1 MKSMS
6 GKYVQQPGGYKAF
19 IPDPLPPAPPIQP
32 DEKLQVL
39 LSRADRS
46 VARLD
51 GIGEVLPNPDLFV
64 AMYVKKEALL
74 SSQIEGTQASLEGIL
89 EFEANMVPRD
99 DIDQVKEV
107 VNYIKALNF
116 GLKEIDIKPE
126 ISIGFIERLH
136 TILIKGT
143 RGSKHRGAFRRTQ
156 NWLGPAGSTVF
167 EAIFIP
173 PPPQA
178 VPFAMQKLASFTNSP
193 VFALS
198 LIKAALVHAQFETIH
213 PFIDGNGRI
222 GRLLI
227 TCLLYRDRILSRPLL
242 YLSYFLKKNRSP
254 YYELLMKTRHESAW
268 SAWLTFFLSGI
279 IEVADQSSTA
289 ARDIIALKQKILQ
302 RLYEKQVSSIYAAML
317 VDLLFESP
325 VVDVRTIDDRLHI
338 SKDTGTKLV
347 NTFAR
352 AKILKE
358 ITGKQRYKKYL
369 FSEYV
374 DIIARGTRE
383 GTG

>member
-1 MKSMS
+1 
-6 GKYVQQPGGYKAF
+6 
-19 IPDPLPPAPPIQP
+19 
-32 DEKLQVL
+32 
-39 LSRADRS
+39 
-46 VARLD
+46 
-51 GIGEVLPNPDLFV
+51 
-64 AMYVKKEALL
+64 
-74 SSQIEGTQASLEGIL
+74 
-89 EFEANMVPRD
+89 MVPRD

-107 VNYIKALNF
+107 INYIKALNF
-116 GLKEIDIKPE
+116 GLKELDINPE
-126 ISIGFIERLH
+126 ISIDFIERLH

-143 RGSKHRGAFRRTQ
+143 RGSKHLGAFRRNQ
-156 NWLGPAGSTVF
+156 NWLGPPGSTIF

-173 PPPQA
+173 PPPEV
-178 VPFAMQKLASFTNSP
+178 VPSAMEKLVSFTNSP
-193 VFALS
+193 VYALS
-198 LIKAALVHAQFETIH
+198 LIKSALVHVQFETIH

-227 TCLLYRDRILSRPLL
+227 TCLLYREKILSRPLL
-242 YLSYFLKKNRSP
+242 YLSYYLKKNRSQ
-254 YYELLMKTRHESAW
+254 YYELLMKTRHENAW
-268 SAWLTFFLSGI
+268 SAWLMFFLNGI
-279 IEVADQSSTA
+279 IEVADQASTA
-289 ARDIIALKQKILQ
+289 ARDIIALKQKVLQ
-302 RLYEKQVSSIYAAML
+302 RLYEKKVSSIHAVIL

-325 VVDVRTIDDRLHI
+325 VVDVSSIDDRLHI

-347 NTFAR
+347 NTFAK